1 MHECLCRFGSVAG
14 GAVTHCAGMPLQAD
28 EFDGIVGLAAGS
40 LGVGAIVAALA
51 VNPSMTHGLL
61 VQSALRAVA
70 IAVASSATACRLV
83 KPWFSVLCH
92 HCDIAMAVNAT

>member
-1 MHECLCRFGSVAG
+1 MYERF
-14 GAVTHCAGMPLQAD
+14 CAAQPINIRTVLAPVIMP
-28 EFDGIVGLAAGS
+28 GPM
-40 LGVGAIVAALA
+40 GAIVAALA